1 MTGRKRTYY
10 SAEQIEKNLYTYG
23 KQWMTLDDWKEY
35 IGFYHKYSTGEVF
48 SETNWMP
55 GTSMKLVPY
64 RNRSDDYFKYVDL
77 VEYTTIGKNKLKIVG
92 SDVTEMGNFRTPL
105 PNKKQPTP
113 SDIKRGQM
121 HRFFIYKR
129 NEPNRVFYEID
140 QDQVSTYKMKRDGI
154 NQVLYGLEEISWKLT
169 GPEYDEYY
177 NGILMAPGVVDTN
190 SRIMLKMSNK
200 FSIFTNIVNN
210 PREYTVYDENFQ

>member
-55 GTSMKLVPY
+55 GISMKLVPY